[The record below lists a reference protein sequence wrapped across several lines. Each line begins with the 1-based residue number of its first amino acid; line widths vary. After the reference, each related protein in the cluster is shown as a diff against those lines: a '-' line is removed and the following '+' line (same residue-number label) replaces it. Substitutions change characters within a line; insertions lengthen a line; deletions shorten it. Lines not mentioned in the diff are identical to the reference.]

1 MAITRVKNYNV
12 SPYFDDYDETKNYHR
27 VLFRPGFAVQAREL
41 TQLQTSLQAQLDRHA
56 QYGFSDGS
64 RVIGGKV
71 TINTEYD
78 FIKLTGSTA
87 NLSEFVGYTLTG
99 GDSGVTATVLF
110 TVAAVGDDPDTLYVE
125 YTGSG
130 TNNTTSLFDGGEVVT
145 GGSGASKT
153 ATTASSSHTGIGSKA
168 DISEGVYFISGSMV
182 YVAAQTLIL
191 DKYTNEPSYIIGL
204 LVTESL
210 VESGTDATLVDNA
223 TGTPN
228 YAAPGAHRYQ
238 ISTTLIKES
247 LTAPNTTYANY
258 ILLMKVKAGIIQVK
272 TEDKTTNTELTTRL
286 ARRTHE
292 ESGNYSVTPYSL
304 DIREHLDDGAG
315 NGGYLTSGQGGS
327 PTKLAIGVEPTT
339 AYVQGYRVENLA
351 TKYVAVDKPR
361 DHVNENEKSV
371 VLPIGNY
378 VRLKL
383 DTVTGMPDINN
394 FTLLTLRDENDANIG
409 TARVRGFEKYSLTH
423 WNLYLFDIVMNS
435 NQTFSNVE
443 NVIDVQTNADFTGDL
458 DPVGT
463 RYDSGNNG
471 LVFKLPYD
479 GVKSLLDSSPPDP
492 LEYNI
497 RVEVEATVSGS
508 GGSAAA
514 VFSGLSGNLQS
525 NSDIMIACGSNAPQI
540 VDSGCVG
547 GVGGTTLTITNTPT
561 IPNFTGHVKVI
572 CTVQKNLS
580 GGLKNKTLQTQSAT
594 PFTYASATGYIPLDK
609 ADIHSLVSVTVG
621 GADATDKFRLD
632 NGQRDNFY
640 DEGRLY
646 PIGNWLTNGVV
657 VTISFK
663 YYNHVGTGDYFSV
676 NSYPTYTDIGTFDSS
691 QGKLELRDCIDFRPT
706 KASSGSFTEETIFT
720 AGTGSSNSS
729 APKPSSVAQADIA
742 HYLGRI
748 DKLYIDR
755 EGDFATVTGVPAVNP
770 QSPDDIDDTMT
781 IYELH
786 YQPYVFDTGDCIPVK
801 IDSKRYTMRDI
812 GAIDS
817 RVKNLEY
824 YTSLSLLEKE
834 ASQVQ
839 IQDATS
845 NDRLKNGIVVDGFYG
860 HNVGNITHPDYN
872 CSIDKGNGILRPRFH
887 EDNMNLVKGTTSN
900 VTKTGSL
907 LHLPFDEETYIEQPY
922 ATMSEYVN
930 PYNVFTWGGE
940 MKLSPESDEWKD
952 TDTRPDV
959 VIDDEGVYDQLVH
972 MAEESGI
979 LGTVWNEWETNWT
992 GVEVTESTNS
1002 NMRIDE
1008 EGGIIWRRM
1017 RTRRGAATTTTVATT
1032 TTSNQARSGLR
1043 TTVVPDTQLK
1053 EMGSRVVETNFIPFI
1068 RSREIFFKAERM
1080 KPNTKVFA
1088 FFNGTDVTDFCSETG
1103 GYKEWSDQASDG
1115 TAAVSYK
1122 DDTAHANNTDLVTD
1136 ASGLVAGSFRI
1147 PHTSTLKFKTGT
1159 REFRLSDS
1167 ITNDKTNET
1176 TFAESLYHAQGL
1188 LEVKENVIISTKV
1201 PRFVSTEMTDSRVV
1215 QETSITRFTFP
1226 IRWIDPLA
1234 QTFIVDTAGGIF
1246 ASSCEIYIATKDAS
1260 IPINL
1265 SIRSVEN
1272 GTPTQ
1277 QVVPGTSVN
1286 IYPGNITTSTKGT
1299 VATKFTFDHP
1309 IYLAQDQEYAIVLI
1323 SQSDDYKVFIAETG
1337 GFDLQNTTNRVT
1349 KQPYNGVFFTSQNAS
1364 TWTPEQTKDLKF
1376 KFNRCNF
1383 SETTGTVVLNNDR
1396 MPYTKLPPN
1405 PIRYVANSGSD
1416 CIIRV
1421 THPNHGMYS
1430 GSRVDLSGF
1439 AYAASPPH
1447 PEVENGIDTD
1457 KINRQDHTIANVE
1470 HDSYSILITD
1480 AQATN
1485 VGIDGGGSIMFTS
1498 GNINY
1503 NIIVPQIQTLEVPGT
1518 GLSYSLAGRTGVSQ
1532 DGAETAYAASTI
1544 GAVLPNSSNVLTS
1557 LHSVLSARNETA
1569 QTITANTSL
1578 ALTTTFNGTAYLSPI
1593 IDMNRCSAILI
1604 SNKANDAGNNSSS
1617 SGYDNTAYGR
1627 TYTAETEPTGGSE
1640 LNKYITKRIDLKNE
1654 ASTLDVYINANKPK
1668 NANIDLYYKTLPAGS
1683 DLEFDAQPWV
1693 LDPAETTIPDDD
1705 GGIYREVHY
1714 IISPV
1719 EIINN
1724 VEYPVN
1730 FGSFAVKLVLRT
1742 SNSSYV
1748 PSVKDFRAIAS
1759 L

>member
-12 SPYFDDYDETKNYHR
+12 SPYFDDFDESKNYHR
-27 VLFRPGFAVQAREL
+27 ILFRPGFAVQAREL
-41 TQLQTSLQAQLDRHA
+41 TQLQTSLQAQIDRHA
-56 QYGFSDGS
+56 QYGFNDGS
-64 RVIGGKV
+64 RVVGGKV

-78 FIKLTGSTA
+78 FIKLTGTTA
-87 NLSEFVGYTLTG
+87 NLTEFVGYTITG
-99 GDSGVTATVLF
+99 GTSGVTATVLAS
-110 TVAAVGDDPDTLYVE
+110 VAAVGSDPDTLYVE

-130 TNNTTSLFDGGEVVT
+130 TNKTTSVFAAGEVVT
-145 GGSGASKT
+145 GGSGSSKT
-153 ATTASSSHTGIGSKA
+153 ATTVSSSHTGKGSKA
-168 DISEGVYFISGSMV
+168 DISEGIYFISGTMA

-204 LVTESL
+204 SVTEAL

-228 YAAPGAHRYQ
+228 YAAPGAHRYK
-238 ISTTLIKES
+238 ISTALIKES

-258 ILLMKVKAGIIQVK
+258 IMLMKIKAGIIQVK
-272 TEDKTTNTELTTRL
+272 TDDKTANTELTTRL

-304 DIREHLDDGAG
+304 DIREHLDDGLG
-315 NGGYLTSGQGGS
+315 NGGYLTSGQSGS
-327 PTKLAIGVEPTT
+327 ATKLAVGVEPST

-361 DHVNENEKSV
+361 DNVNENEKSV

-378 VRLKL
+378 VRLTL
-383 DTVTGMPDINN
+383 STVTGMPDINN
-394 FTLLTLRDENDANIG
+394 FTRISLRNDADTVIG
-409 TARVRGFEKYSLTH
+409 YARVRGFEEYTTTV
-423 WNLYLFDIVMNS
+423 WNLYLFDITMNAG
-435 NQTFSNVE
+435 QTFSNVD
-443 NVIDVQTNADFTGDL
+443 NVYQVQTNANFIGDL
-458 DPVGT
+458 DGT
-463 RYDSGNNG
+463 NGVRYDSGNNG

-479 GVKSLLDSSPPDP
+479 GVKSLLDSSPADP
-492 LEYNI
+492 LEYNV
-497 RVEVEATVSGS
+497 RVEAEASVTGS
-508 GGSAAA
+508 GATA
-514 VFSGLSGNLQS
+514 VAGFTGLPGNVQS
-525 NSDIMIACGSNAPQI
+525 NSDIMVATAGNPPQM
-540 VDSGCVG
+540 VPAGCVG
-547 GVGGTTLTITNTPT
+547 SINGTSLTITNVSSALTGWASGTPHAKIIVT
-561 IPNFTGHVKVI
+561 
-572 CTVQKNLS
+572 CQKNAS
-580 GGLKNKTLQTQSAT
+580 GGLKTKQLQTQSAT
-594 PFTYASATGYIPLDK
+594 SFTYASATGYIPLDK
-609 ADIHSLVSVTVG
+609 ADIHSLVSITVG
-621 GADATDKFRLD
+621 GIDATEKFRLD

-646 PIGNWLTNGVV
+646 PVGNWLANGVA
-657 VTISFK
+657 VTVSFK
-663 YYNHVGTGDYFSV
+663 YYTHVGTGDYFSV
-676 NSYPTYTDIGTFDSS
+676 DSYPTYTDIGTFDSS
-691 QGKLELRDCIDFRPT
+691 QGKLELRDCVDFRPT
-706 KASSGSFTEETIFT
+706 KASSGSFSEETVFT
-720 AGTGSSNSS
+720 AGTGSSNSN
-729 APKPSSVAQADIA
+729 APKPGSVAQADIS

-755 EGDFATVTGVPAVNP
+755 EGNFATVTGVPAINP
-770 QSPDDIDDTMT
+770 QSPDDINDSMT
-781 IYELH
+781 IFELH
-786 YQPYVFDTGDCIPVK
+786 YQPYVFNTGDCIPVK

-839 IQDATS
+839 IQDS
-845 NDRLKNGIVVDGFYG
+845 SGLDRLKNGIVVDGFYG

-887 EDNMNLVKGTTSN
+887 EDNINLVKGTTSN

-907 LHLPFDEETYIEQPY
+907 LHLPFAEAIYIEQPY

-940 MKLSPESDEWKD
+940 LKLSPESDEWKD

-959 VIDDEGVYDQLVH
+959 IIDDEGVYDQLVN
-972 MAEESGI
+972 MASENGI

-992 GVEVTESTNS
+992 GVEVTESTSS
-1002 NMRIDE
+1002 NMTE
-1008 EGGIIWRRM
+1008 EEDGGRRWNRWRR
-1017 RTRRGAATTTTVATT
+1017 RRGQSTTTTTATT

-1053 EMGSRVVETNFIPFI
+1053 EMGSRVVETNFIPFM

-1088 FFNGTDVTDFCSETG
+1088 FFNGSDVTNFCSETG
-1103 GYKEWSDQASDG
+1103 GYKEWSGQTNDG
-1115 TAAVSYK
+1115 TAATSYK
-1122 DDTAHANNTDLVTD
+1122 NIATHANNTDLITD
-1136 ASGLVAGSFRI
+1136 ASGQVAGSFRI

-1167 ITNDKTNET
+1167 STNSKTGET
-1176 TFAESLYHAQGL
+1176 TFAEALYHAQGL

-1201 PRFVSTEMTDSRVV
+1201 PRFVSTEMTDSRVI
-1215 QETSITRFTFP
+1215 QEIAITRFTDP
-1226 IRWIDPLA
+1226 VEWVDPLA

-1246 ASSCEIYIATKDAS
+1246 ASSAEIYIATEDAS

-1286 IYPGNITTSTKGT
+1286 MYPSSITTSTTGT
-1299 VATKFTFDHP
+1299 AATKFTFDHP
-1309 IYLAQDQEYAIVLI
+1309 VYLAQDQEYAIVLI

-1337 GFDLQNTTNRVT
+1337 GFDLQNTANRVT

-1376 KFNRCNF
+1376 KINRCNF
-1383 SETTGTVVLNNDR
+1383 SSTTGTVVLNNDR
-1396 MPYTKLPPN
+1396 MPSKTLPVN
-1405 PIRYVANSGSD
+1405 PIRYVGNSGSD

-1430 GSRVDLSGF
+1430 GSSVDLLGF
-1439 AYAASPPH
+1439 VA
-1447 PEVENGIDTD
+1447 ENGIAIG
-1457 KINRQDHTIANVE
+1457 KINATHTIANVE
-1470 HDSYSILITD
+1470 HDSYSILITGD
-1480 AQATN
+1480 NATT
-1485 VGIDGGGSIMFTS
+1485 VAIDGGGSAMYAS

-1503 NIIVPQIQTLEVPGT
+1503 NIFVPQVQTLEVPGT
-1518 GLSYSLAGRTGVSQ
+1518 GLSYSLAGYTGISQ
-1532 DGAETAYAASTI
+1532 DGTESAYASSTI
-1544 GAVLPNSSNVLTS
+1544 GAVLPNSSNTLTS
-1557 LHSVLSARNETA
+1557 LHAVLSQRNEIG
-1569 QTITANTSL
+1569 QSITQNTSL

-1593 IDMNRCSAILI
+1593 IDMNRCSATLI
-1604 SNKANDAGNNSSS
+1604 SNRVNDAGNNS
-1617 SGYDNTAYGR
+1617 GNGAYNNTAYGR
-1627 TYTAETEPTGGSE
+1627 TYTAETVATGGSE

-1668 NANIDLYYKTLPAGS
+1668 NAFIDLYYKTLPAGS
-1683 DLEFDAQPWV
+1683 DLEFDAQPWI
-1693 LDPAETTIPDDD
+1693 LDAAETTIPDDD
-1705 GGIYREVHY
+1705 GGVYREAHY
-1714 IISPV
+1714 IVSPTD
-1719 EIINN
+1719 
-1724 VEYPVN
+1724 N

-1742 SNSSYV
+1742 TNSSYV